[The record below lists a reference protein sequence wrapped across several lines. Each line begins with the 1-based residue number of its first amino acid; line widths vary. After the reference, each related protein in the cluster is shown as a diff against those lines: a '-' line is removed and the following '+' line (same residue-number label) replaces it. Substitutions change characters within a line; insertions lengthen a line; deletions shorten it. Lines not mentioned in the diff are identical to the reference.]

1 MPTIRAVLFDLDD
14 TLFDHAHAMSHALA
28 ALRADEPAFATW
40 TTEYLEA
47 RHGEVLE
54 VLHQEVLAGRLSI
67 DEAREE
73 RFRRLLTMTESAA
86 LGRRR
91 AVALARLYR
100 ETYKQG
106 WRAVPGAIE
115 LLTWLKEAG
124 YGTAVVTN
132 NLTIEQRAKLAGCGL
147 APGVDHLITSED
159 VGVAKPDLVIFEDAL
174 TALGVTA
181 PEAILVGDAWQA
193 DVVGGRAAGLRTVWL
208 NRKGAPSP
216 DPSVPELPSLEPLDR
231 ARAVLRL

>member
-1 MPTIRAVLFDLDD
+1 MPPIRAVLFDLDD
-14 TLFDHAHAMSHALA
+14 TLFDHAHAMSRALA
-28 ALRADEPAFATW
+28 ALKADEPAFATW

-54 VLHQEVLAGRLSI
+54 VLHQDVLAGRLSI
-67 DEAREE
+67 DAAREE

-100 ETYKQG
+100 ETYKQV
-106 WRAVPGAIE
+106 WRAVPGAVE
-115 LLTWLKEAG
+115 LLTWLKTAG

-132 NLTIEQRAKLAGCGL
+132 NLTAEQRTKLTGCGL
-147 APGVDHLITSED
+147 DACIDYLITSED
-159 VGVAKPDLVIFEDAL
+159 VGVAKPDPHIFEAAL
-174 TALGVTA
+174 SALSVKA
-181 PEAILVGDAWQA
+181 PEAIFVGDAWQA
-193 DVVGGRAAGLRTVWL
+193 DIVGGRAAGLRTVWL

>member
-1 MPTIRAVLFDLDD
+1 MPAIRAVLFDLDD
-14 TLFDHAHAMSHALA
+14 TLFDHGHAMGRALA
-28 ALRADEPAFATW
+28 ALKAGEPAFATW

-54 VLHQEVLAGRLSI
+54 VLHQDVLAGRLSI
-67 DEAREE
+67 DAAREE
-73 RFRRLLTMTESAA
+73 RFRRLLTMTESAGLA
-86 LGRRR
+86 ARR

-106 WRAVPGAIE
+106 WRAVPGATE
-115 LLTWLKEAG
+115 LLTWLKSAG

-132 NLTIEQRAKLAGCGL
+132 NLTAEQRAKLTGCGL
-147 APGVDHLITSED
+147 DVCIDHLITSED
-159 VGVAKPDLVIFEDAL
+159 VGVAKPDPLIFKAAL

-193 DVVGGRAAGLRTVWL
+193 DIVGGRAAGMRTVWL